1 LGHTLTPPLGSLS
14 SGSDSNNDSGVEMWY
29 VAPTPMH
36 QQQETIMLE
45 LSSSSEDL
53 EEVEEEP
60 NHGEKVCHDQYF
72 IYCYLFPFN

>member
-1 LGHTLTPPLGSLS
+1 
-14 SGSDSNNDSGVEMWY
+14 MWY

-60 NHGEKVCHDQYF
+60 NHGEKVCYDQYF